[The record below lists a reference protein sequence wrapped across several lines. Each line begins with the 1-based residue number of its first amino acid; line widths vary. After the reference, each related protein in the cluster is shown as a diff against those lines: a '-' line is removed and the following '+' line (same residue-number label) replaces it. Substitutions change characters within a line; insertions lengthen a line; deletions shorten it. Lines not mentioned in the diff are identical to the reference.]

1 MTKTF
6 YITTPIYYTNA
17 KPHIGHAYTTLVAD
31 SVIRFKR
38 QRGIDSFF
46 LTGTDEHGINV
57 ERAAAALGVPVKE
70 HVDRIVNEFKT
81 AFEPL
86 GIEYDRWIRTTDPA
100 HEEAVQRLWR
110 ILDERGYIYKGHYAG
125 WFCGNCNEFKD
136 VDADV
141 QDPLCPLHERPLE
154 RVEEESYFFKLSE
167 FQQPL
172 LDLYDSHPD
181 FVRPESRR
189 NEVRSFVS
197 GGLKDLS
204 ISRVSVKWG
213 IPVPGDPK
221 HTIYVWLD
229 ALSNYITAL
238 GWGNSEYDG
247 FDKYWPALHLVGKDI
262 LRFHTVYWPA
272 FLMAAGIELPRG
284 VFVHGMLLMGGRKMS
299 KTIGNVVRVNELL
312 PYFTPDMIRYFIL
325 REISFGQ
332 DGYFSYE
339 AMIDRINSDLADGL
353 GNLASR
359 TLTMIKK
366 YFDGIPPRPSLDRD
380 FGMIEKQPDTYLDA
394 GIESFHDTQV
404 KIPLNSDK
412 QRFEREFEALNFS
425 QALAALWVGIAR
437 VDRFITLNE
446 PWNLA
451 KDPSSREQLQSV
463 IAYAYEGLRH
473 LVLLVA
479 PALPESAREIWA
491 QMGLAGEPLRINP
504 REARWGEPIDVSRID
519 RISPVF
525 PKLNKEKIM
534 AEIENKSAQSGDVTA
549 KAEPAAVEQ
558 ASEQASLPDMFKRAT
573 SKAEEAASP
582 IGATQ
587 AVAPPAS
594 EPITIDDF
602 VKVELRAATVL
613 EAERVPKA
621 DKLLRL
627 QVDLGEEKPRQILA
641 GIAEHYAPEDVVG
654 RKIIVVSNLAP
665 RKLRG
670 LESNGMLLA
679 ASVGEDGRP
688 VLATFTEDVPNGA
701 RLK

>member
-1 MTKTF
+1 MIMTETF
-6 YITTPIYYTNA
+6 YITTPVYYTNA
-17 KPHIGHAYTTLVAD
+17 KPHIGHAYTTIIAD
-31 SVIRFKR
+31 SIIRFKR
-38 QRGIDSFF
+38 QRGVDSFF

-57 ERAAAALGVPVKE
+57 ERAAAARGIPVKE
-70 HVDRIVNEFKT
+70 YVDGIFKEFKT
-81 AFEPL
+81 AFAPL
-86 GIEYDRWIRTTDPA
+86 GVEYDRWIRTTDPA
-100 HEEAVQRLWR
+100 HEEAVQKLWR
-110 ILDERGYIYKGHYAG
+110 IFDERGYIYKGHYSG

-136 VDADV
+136 VDAGAENPV
-141 QDPLCPLHERPLE
+141 CPIHERPLD

-172 LDLYDSHPD
+172 LDLYDSRPD

-238 GWGNSEYDG
+238 GWGNNEYDG
-247 FDKYWPALHLVGKDI
+247 FDKYWPALHLIGKDI

-299 KTIGNVVRVNELL
+299 KTLGNVVRVDELL

-325 REISFGQ
+325 REVVFGL

-339 AMIDRINSDLADGL
+339 AVIDRINSDLADGL

-359 TLTMIKK
+359 TLTMVRN
-366 YFDGIPPRPSLDRD
+366 YFEGVAPRPAGDESEDTIDVRDR
-380 FGMIEKQPDTYLDA
+380 IEEAKARFDEEFDA
-394 GIESFHDTQV
+394 LSFSRA
-404 KIPLNSDK
+404 L
-412 QRFEREFEALNFS
+412 EA
-425 QALAALWVGIAR
+425 AWAGIAR
-437 VDRFITLNE
+437 VDKFITDNQ
-446 PWNLA
+446 PWKLA
-451 KDPSSREQLQSV
+451 KDPSRRAQLESV
-463 IAYAYEGLRH
+463 LATAYEGLRH

-479 PALPESAREIWA
+479 PALPQSTREIWA
-491 QMGLAGEPLRINP
+491 QMGLGGEPLRINP
-504 REARWGEPIDVSRID
+504 REARWGEPLDVALID

-534 AEIENKSAQSGDVTA
+534 AEIENKSAQPVAATT
-549 KAEPAAVEQ
+549 KAEPAQVEQ
-558 ASEQASLPDMFKRAT
+558 ASEQAALPDTVSHAT
-573 SKAEEAASP
+573 TKTEEAASP
-582 IGATQ
+582 VGATQ
-587 AVAPPAS
+587 AAAPPTS
-594 EPITIDDF
+594 EKITIDDF

-627 QVDLGEEKPRQILA
+627 QVDLGEDKPRQILA
-641 GIAEHYAPEDVVG
+641 GIAEHYAPEEVIG